1 MKKLCILSI
10 MFCLLLA
17 GCGNVVKTGIS
28 KTTNTTDNTK
38 KVLAE
43 EIEQLEEDKVDAVLM
58 EQYPEWFDED
68 GNIVYPYTPYQP
80 KKWKKACK
88 KGDMHEK
95 LRIPTELVDALS
107 TKRLLKAVEDYPFW
121 WIDFYNSTDDA
132 VYFLSHMFYG
142 MEALL
147 AREDYGRVA
156 FESYCSRDIK
166 PTKKYNDRKNSM
178 KDRDLLK
185 QLMLEEYL
193 IAQEA
198 TYEALTEEER
208 NLMIKTYRK
217 SKKKKMKLRRYKE
230 HQVLWICQY
239 SFEAS
244 ISEDDNP
251 WNVLL
256 NSKAD

>member
-1 MKKLCILSI
+1 MKKILYSI
-10 MFCLLLA
+10 LFIISLT
-17 GCGNVVKTGIS
+17 GCGSVVG
-28 KTTNTTDNTK
+28 TNASSNEKITDNTEM
-38 KVLAE
+38 VLAE
-43 EIEQLEEDKVDAVLM
+43 VTEQLEEDKADAALM
-58 EQYPEWFDED
+58 EQYPEWFDEN

-121 WIDFYNSTDDA
+121 WIDYYNSTDDA
-132 VYFLSHMFYG
+132 VYFLSRMFYG

-147 AREDYGRVA
+147 AREDYGRAA

-217 SKKKKMKLRRYKE
+217 SKKKKMKLKRYDY
-230 HQVLWICQY
+230 LWVCQY

-244 ISEDDNP
+244 ISEDNNP
-251 WNVLL
+251 WNALL